1 MDSVEAY
8 ISAVAK
14 KDGTILKKGDP
25 VLGLHTIL
33 EKFEQDLRETHGEML
48 ATFRTALEAEYAK
61 WNNESIARAERI
73 LAASLTAAKKDA
85 DTVFRTAADE
95 ELALLGAALSEKL
108 GEVRA
113 YQLEVKLVAVLNIV
127 CVTIITSIAVIFFIN
142 TINVI

>member
-33 EKFEQDLRETHGEML
+33 EKFEEDLRETHGEML

-85 DTVFRTAADE
+85 DTVFRAAADE
-95 ELALLGAALSEKL
+95 ELALLGAALNEKL
-108 GEVRA
+108 E
-113 YQLEVKLVAVLNIV
+113 EVKGCQINAKRIAMLNFICIILVAASVVGLCLVN
-127 CVTIITSIAVIFFIN
+127 
-142 TINVI
+142 